1 MNYIQTEIDGV
12 WIIEPKVFNDARG
25 YFMEAFKEEE
35 FRANI
40 GDVHFVQDNESKSSF
55 GVLRGLHYQ
64 KGEYSQAKLVRVI
77 KGKVLDVAVDLRRS
91 SPTFGKYVSVE
102 LSEENKRQ
110 FFIPRGFAHGFLVLS
125 EEAIFTYKVDNGYAP
140 QAEASIRFNDET
152 IGIDWPVAESQF
164 ILSEKDGHAVSF
176 KDAEYFEQDMK
187 IAIVGTGYV
196 GLVTGTC
203 FAEIG
208 VNVICVDTNSEKIE
222 ALKQGII
229 PIYENGLEEMV
240 NRNAKAGRLQFT
252 TSLESCLNEVDV
264 IFSAVGTPPDEDG
277 SADLS
282 YVLEVAR
289 NIGRNMTKYVLVVT
303 KSTVPVGT
311 AGKVRMAIQNELDKR
326 GVQIDF
332 DVASNPEF
340 LKEGNA
346 VADFMSPDR
355 VVVGVESERAKKLM
369 SKLYKPFL
377 LNNFRVIFMDIPSA
391 EMTKYAANSM
401 LATRISFMNDIA
413 NLCELVGA
421 DVNMVRSG
429 IGSDTRIGRK
439 FLYPGIGYGGSCFPK
454 DVKALIKTAEQNGY
468 RMRVLQAVEE
478 VNEKQKSILF
488 EKLQRHFNGDL
499 RDKTIALW
507 GLAFKPETDDM
518 REAPSLIL
526 IDKLLNAGCKVRV
539 YDPAAM
545 TECRRRI
552 GDSVCYATDMYDAA
566 LDADALMLVTEWK
579 EFRLPSW
586 AVIKKAMRTPVLLD
600 GRNIYEKKEIEE
612 LGFTYHC
619 IGK

>member
-1 MNYIQTEIDGV
+1 
-12 WIIEPKVFNDARG
+12 
-25 YFMEAFKEEE
+25 
-35 FRANI
+35 
-40 GDVHFVQDNESKSSF
+40 
-55 GVLRGLHYQ
+55 
-64 KGEYSQAKLVRVI
+64 
-77 KGKVLDVAVDLRRS
+77 
-91 SPTFGKYVSVE
+91 
-102 LSEENKRQ
+102 
-110 FFIPRGFAHGFLVLS
+110 
-125 EEAIFTYKVDNGYAP
+125 
-140 QAEASIRFNDET
+140 
-152 IGIDWPVAESQF
+152 
-164 ILSEKDGHAVSF
+164 
-176 KDAEYFEQDMK
+176 MK

-208 VNVICVDTNSEKIE
+208 VDVTCVDTNSEKIE
-222 ALKQGII
+222 SLKKGVI

-240 NRNAKAGRLQFT
+240 LRNMKAKRLKFT
-252 TSLESCLNEVDV
+252 TSLESCLDDVEVV
-264 IFSAVGTPPDEDG
+264 FSAVGTPPDED
-277 SADLS
+277 DLK

-289 NIGRNMTKYVLVVT
+289 TIGRNMKQYKLVVT

-311 AGKVRMAIQNELDKR
+311 AGKVRAVIQEELDKR
-326 GVQIDF
+326 GVNIHF

-346 VADFMSPDR
+346 ISDFMSPDR
-355 VVVGVESERAKKLM
+355 VVVGVESERAQKLM

-413 NLCELVGA
+413 NLCEIVGA

-468 RMRVLQAVEE
+468 KMRVLSAVEE
-478 VNEKQKSILF
+478 VNEQQKSVLF
-488 EKLQRHFNGDL
+488 EKLVKHFNGDL
-499 RDKTIALW
+499 KGKTVALW

-518 REAPSLIL
+518 REAPALIL
-526 IDKLLNAGCKVRV
+526 IDKLLKAGCQVRV
-539 YDPAAM
+539 YDSAAM
-545 TECRRRI
+545 QECKRRI
-552 GDSVCYATDMYDAA
+552 GDTIYYACDMYDAV

-586 AVIKKAMRTPVLLD
+586 AVIKKTMAQQVVLD
-600 GRNIYEKKEIEE
+600 GRNIYDKKEMEE
-612 LGFTYHC
+612 LGFVYYC

>member
-1 MNYIQTEIDGV
+1 
-12 WIIEPKVFNDARG
+12 
-25 YFMEAFKEEE
+25 
-35 FRANI
+35 
-40 GDVHFVQDNESKSSF
+40 
-55 GVLRGLHYQ
+55 
-64 KGEYSQAKLVRVI
+64 
-77 KGKVLDVAVDLRRS
+77 
-91 SPTFGKYVSVE
+91 
-102 LSEENKRQ
+102 
-110 FFIPRGFAHGFLVLS
+110 
-125 EEAIFTYKVDNGYAP
+125 
-140 QAEASIRFNDET
+140 
-152 IGIDWPVAESQF
+152 
-164 ILSEKDGHAVSF
+164 
-176 KDAEYFEQDMK
+176 MK

-196 GLVTGTC
+196 GLVSGTC

-208 VNVICVDTNSEKIE
+208 VNVTCVDTNSEKIE
-222 ALKQGII
+222 SLQKGII

-240 NRNAKAGRLQFT
+240 LRNMKAKRLKFT
-252 TSLESCLNEVDV
+252 TSLENCLDDVEV

-277 SADLS
+277 SADLK

-289 NIGRNMTKYVLVVT
+289 TIGRNMKQYKLVVT

-311 AGKVRMAIQNELDKR
+311 ASKVRAVIQEELDKR
-326 GVQIDF
+326 GVKVDF

-346 VADFMSPDR
+346 ISDFMSPDR
-355 VVVGVESERAKKLM
+355 VVVGVESARAEKLM

-413 NLCELVGA
+413 NLCEIVGA

-468 RMRVLQAVEE
+468 TMRVLSAVEE
-478 VNEKQKSILF
+478 VNEQQKSVLF
-488 EKLQRHFNGDL
+488 EKLVKHFNGDL
-499 RDKTIALW
+499 KGKTIALW

-518 REAPSLIL
+518 REAPALVL
-526 IDKLLNAGCKVRV
+526 IDKLLKVGCQVRA
-539 YDPAAM
+539 YDPAAVQ
-545 TECRRRI
+545 ECRRRI
-552 GDSVCYATDMYDAA
+552 GDTIYYACDMYDAV

-586 AVIKKAMRTPVLLD
+586 AVIKKTMAQQIVLD
-600 GRNIYEKKEIEE
+600 GRNIYDKKEMEE
-612 LGFTYHC
+612 LGFVYHC

>member
-1 MNYIQTEIDGV
+1 
-12 WIIEPKVFNDARG
+12 
-25 YFMEAFKEEE
+25 
-35 FRANI
+35 
-40 GDVHFVQDNESKSSF
+40 
-55 GVLRGLHYQ
+55 
-64 KGEYSQAKLVRVI
+64 
-77 KGKVLDVAVDLRRS
+77 
-91 SPTFGKYVSVE
+91 
-102 LSEENKRQ
+102 
-110 FFIPRGFAHGFLVLS
+110 
-125 EEAIFTYKVDNGYAP
+125 
-140 QAEASIRFNDET
+140 
-152 IGIDWPVAESQF
+152 
-164 ILSEKDGHAVSF
+164 
-176 KDAEYFEQDMK
+176 MK

-208 VNVICVDTNSEKIE
+208 VDVTCVDTNSEKIE
-222 ALKQGII
+222 TLKKGII
-229 PIYENGLEEMV
+229 PIYEPGLEEMV
-240 NRNAKAGRLQFT
+240 LRNTKSKRLRFT
-252 TSLESCLNEVDV
+252 TSLESCLNDVEV

-282 YVLEVAR
+282 YVLAVAHT
-289 NIGRNMTKYVLVVT
+289 IGRNMNKYKLVVT

-311 AGKVRMAIQNELDKR
+311 AQKVRNAIQEELDKR
-326 GVQIDF
+326 GVNIEF

-346 VADFMSPDR
+346 ISDFMSPDR

-454 DVKALIKTAEQNGY
+454 DVKALIKTAE
-468 RMRVLQAVEE
+468 E
-478 VNEKQKSILF
+478 VNEIQKSALF
-488 EKLQRHFNGDL
+488 DKLQKLFGNDL
-499 RDKTIALW
+499 QNKTIAIW

-518 REAPSLIL
+518 REAPVLVL
-526 IDKLLNAGCKVRV
+526 IDKLQQAGCNIRA

-545 TECRRRI
+545 EECKRRI
-552 GDSVCYATDMYDAA
+552 GDTIYYARDMYDAV
-566 LDADALMLVTEWK
+566 LDADVLMLVTEWK

-586 AVIKKAMRTPVLLD
+586 AVIKKTMAQQIVLD
-600 GRNIYEKKEIEE
+600 GRNIYEKKEMEE
-612 LGFTYHC
+612 QGFIYHC

>member
-1 MNYIQTEIDGV
+1 
-12 WIIEPKVFNDARG
+12 
-25 YFMEAFKEEE
+25 
-35 FRANI
+35 
-40 GDVHFVQDNESKSSF
+40 
-55 GVLRGLHYQ
+55 
-64 KGEYSQAKLVRVI
+64 
-77 KGKVLDVAVDLRRS
+77 
-91 SPTFGKYVSVE
+91 
-102 LSEENKRQ
+102 
-110 FFIPRGFAHGFLVLS
+110 
-125 EEAIFTYKVDNGYAP
+125 
-140 QAEASIRFNDET
+140 
-152 IGIDWPVAESQF
+152 
-164 ILSEKDGHAVSF
+164 
-176 KDAEYFEQDMK
+176 MK

-289 NIGRNMTKYVLVVT
+289 TIGRNMTKYVLVVT

-311 AGKVRMAIQNELDKR
+311 AGKVRMAIQDELDKR

-401 LATRISFMNDIA
+401 LANRISFMNDIA

-488 EKLQRHFNGDL
+488 EKLQRHFSGDL

-566 LDADALMLVTEWK
+566 LDADVLMLVTEWK

-586 AVIKKAMRTPVLLD
+586 AVIKKAMRIPVLLD

>member
-1 MNYIQTEIDGV
+1 
-12 WIIEPKVFNDARG
+12 
-25 YFMEAFKEEE
+25 
-35 FRANI
+35 
-40 GDVHFVQDNESKSSF
+40 
-55 GVLRGLHYQ
+55 
-64 KGEYSQAKLVRVI
+64 
-77 KGKVLDVAVDLRRS
+77 
-91 SPTFGKYVSVE
+91 
-102 LSEENKRQ
+102 
-110 FFIPRGFAHGFLVLS
+110 
-125 EEAIFTYKVDNGYAP
+125 
-140 QAEASIRFNDET
+140 
-152 IGIDWPVAESQF
+152 
-164 ILSEKDGHAVSF
+164 
-176 KDAEYFEQDMK
+176 MK

-208 VNVICVDTNSEKIE
+208 VNVTCVDTNSEKIE
-222 ALKQGII
+222 SLQKGMI

-240 NRNAKAGRLQFT
+240 LRNVKAKRLKFT
-252 TSLESCLNEVDV
+252 TSLESCLDDVEV

-289 NIGRNMTKYVLVVT
+289 TIGRNMNQYKLVVT

-311 AGKVRMAIQNELDKR
+311 ARRVRAAIQEELDKR
-326 GVQIDF
+326 GVNIEF

-346 VADFMSPDR
+346 ISDFMSPDR
-355 VVVGVESERAKKLM
+355 VVVGVESVRAEKLM

-454 DVKALIKTAEQNGY
+454 DVKALIKTAEQNGDT
-468 RMRVLQAVEE
+468 MRVLRAVED
-478 VNEKQKSILF
+478 VNEAQKGVLF
-488 EKLQRHFNGDL
+488 EKLMKQFNGDL
-499 RDKTIALW
+499 RGKTIALW

-518 REAPSLIL
+518 REAPGLVL
-526 IDKLLNAGCKVRV
+526 IDKLLKAGCQIRA

-545 TECRRRI
+545 NECKRRI
-552 GDSVCYATDMYDAA
+552 GDVIYYARDMYDAV
-566 LDADALMLVTEWK
+566 LDADVLMLITEWK

-586 AVIKKAMRTPVLLD
+586 AVIKKTMNQQIVLD
-600 GRNIYEKKEIEE
+600 GRNIYDKKEMEE
-612 LGFTYHC
+612 LGFIYSC